1 MCECACP
8 FAERAASVACA
19 SVLVLCVIDA
29 LRAAPITM
37 RCVKCGSMSLVASRD
52 PRRVPASFVMIKSI
66 SQAEAEKR
74 LGIHCIICDRSTE
87 DTAFETADY
96 MVVLSDGTGE
106 EWTLPC
112 FQVDRPS

>member
-8 FAERAASVACA
+8 FAERAASVACV
-19 SVLVLCVIDA
+19 SVLVLCVIDT

-37 RCVKCGSMSLVASRD
+37 RCVKCGSMSLVANRD
-52 PRRVPASFVMIKSI
+52 PRRVPASFVMMKSI
-66 SQAEAEKR
+66 SHAEAEKL
-74 LGIHCIICDRSTE
+74 LGIHCIIRDRSTE